1 MPIDPTTITAPGR
14 GTAGLVPVENAT
26 RIARA
31 GEQVANTA
39 EAFFTDL
46 EEKQASFRRQQQLN
60 DATAGFS
67 KDLIDFEVALNNDP
81 AALASPETW
90 TRRYEEFA
98 GQAAQKW
105 TGSLTD
111 QAVREQFDFNA
122 TKTRQEGRLSVFHAA
137 RKIEIA
143 NSDEK
148 LKTQYADALRALDVA
163 EASGNDIAI
172 EGARRRMD
180 EIISNAPYKT
190 EGEKDALRRDFQTDA
205 DVQSINR
212 LIAANPGAA
221 LSILEDEQRF
231 YELYPGLSPGQR
243 IEGEEAARS
252 RVEALRRKAEAEIA
266 ARRNAEGEVF
276 DSNLRIRIA
285 NADSLEELAA
295 LDSETEQGYE
305 SGLLD
310 PGKRATRRIDIA
322 EKARKIAG
330 RIDAGTEYDAAVA
343 SGAAV
348 SQDVSDDWYEQH
360 QKPLLA
366 KMDPRERMMTQAGIV
381 IESQQMPKD
390 MQEEVQTALGSP
402 DPVRAGL
409 AAELIARIHND
420 APTVAVRF
428 SKQQIALATI
438 AEPHVA
444 SGLPAEKAV
453 ELARERMKI
462 PENALKMRMRDLE
475 KQRRNYPSASFLG
488 KEFNVEGFGPDAV
501 AGALHDR
508 NILADF
514 ESRVSDYYAL
524 GMDLDQSRG
533 AAVRDM
539 RASIA
544 VTNVDGIPRLMR
556 DAPELRYPE
565 FKGDTEAL
573 REHLLNDLKP
583 ILSQMDESKRT
594 FFGIPIKSIG
604 DIEGRIR
611 ISTDFNSAR
620 ELGADG
626 NPEPSYLVWLDNGP
640 DDAWEPLVDPN
651 APAGSQIQ
659 VRWTPRFSESPAAV
673 RLEQET
679 VERKREDI
687 RDAPMVEREKR
698 RLSRQLERAKRDQ
711 AALTAGVEG
720 PERDAIIARQL
731 GNPIVAVTAAM
742 TNEERKREAQRR
754 IALASDRLMPDDIRR
769 VMPEET
775 LATYEPISRA
785 GDLQ

>member
-1 MPIDPTTITAPGR
+1 
-14 GTAGLVPVENAT
+14 
-26 RIARA
+26 
-31 GEQVANTA
+31 
-39 EAFFTDL
+39 
-46 EEKQASFRRQQQLN
+46 
-60 DATAGFS
+60 
-67 KDLIDFEVALNNDP
+67 
-81 AALASPETW
+81 
-90 TRRYEEFA
+90 
-98 GQAAQKW
+98 
-105 TGSLTD
+105 
-111 QAVREQFDFNA
+111 
-122 TKTRQEGRLSVFHAA
+122 
-137 RKIEIA
+137 
-143 NSDEK
+143 
-148 LKTQYADALRALDVA
+148 
-163 EASGNDIAI
+163 
-172 EGARRRMD
+172 MD